1 MVTCRIKVIL
11 ALILFSA
18 AIFCAENNEQE
29 QLKSIYENI
38 LIKYAKVKY
47 YEADFQQE
55 NYWKEMDII
64 KKSWGKVYFDVDN
77 FIMKY
82 DDPEGQI
89 LLIENDSV
97 TMYDAASKQALIS
110 NNMET
115 ELRPDKLISDYW
127 INSEKKLLLNQE
139 KNIKFKLSTNSKD
152 QFFVLLNDYLIVEI
166 LILDE
171 DQNFVL
177 YKFSSAKINEELP
190 ESIFDYSFPD
200 DATILDNRQK

>member
-166 LILDE
+166 LIIDE